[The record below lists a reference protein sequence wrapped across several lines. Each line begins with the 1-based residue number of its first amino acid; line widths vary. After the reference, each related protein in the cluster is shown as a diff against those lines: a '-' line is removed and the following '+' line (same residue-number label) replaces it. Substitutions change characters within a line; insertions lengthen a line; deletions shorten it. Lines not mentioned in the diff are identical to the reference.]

1 MLLLLVPCFA
11 LHVQD
16 AIIVSSVSIKRII
29 VFTHNLNTINI
40 ANSQHNGLFVYGVFG
55 KKEKCFIYKN
65 TRLIDLLSRF

>member
-1 MLLLLVPCFA
+1 M
-11 LHVQD
+11 
-16 AIIVSSVSIKRII
+16 SSVSIKRII